1 MVWASIWK
9 ITNISYLR
17 PYIKIILRWMT
28 EPQVKA
34 KTINL
39 PEENTGKCLHNEMVS
54 KDFLEKIQRATTM
67 KGKKVIN

>member
-1 MVWASIWK
+1 
-9 ITNISYLR
+9 
-17 PYIKIILRWMT
+17 MT